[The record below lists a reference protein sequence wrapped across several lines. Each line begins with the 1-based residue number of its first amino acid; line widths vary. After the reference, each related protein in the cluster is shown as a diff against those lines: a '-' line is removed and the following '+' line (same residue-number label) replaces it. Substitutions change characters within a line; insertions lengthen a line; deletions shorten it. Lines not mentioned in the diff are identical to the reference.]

1 MGCIILMITR
11 QQRDT
16 ALAEGILQD
25 FIRLNNLMIQETCRF
40 LGEGEHTI
48 DEFNN
53 VLNEFWIMYME
64 LN

>member
-1 MGCIILMITR
+1 MITK
-11 QQRDT
+11 QQRDI
-16 ALAEGILQD
+16 ALSEGILWD
-25 FIRLNNLMIQETCRF
+25 FIRLNNLMIQGACRF

-53 VLNEFWIMYME
+53 TLHEFWHMYLE